1 MGSICRIRLLPD
13 NELCAP
19 LGERGPHPPL
29 VGDGVEGA
37 ACSTAPQPGG
47 GGLEDDGCPHPP
59 PVGRGVEGAACS
71 TAPQLVVYVEEQ
83 GQVGLALFRHCVFY
97 YF

>member
-1 MGSICRIRLLPD
+1 MWR
-13 NELCAP
+13 
-19 LGERGPHPPL
+19 
-29 VGDGVEGA
+29 
-37 ACSTAPQPGG
+37 STAPSGWGQEVRGTSVVGVGDEGSGMGEDWGHWSMVGMVGPGVLGGDGGRGGGGG

-83 GQVGLALFRHCVFY
+83 G
-97 YF
+97 